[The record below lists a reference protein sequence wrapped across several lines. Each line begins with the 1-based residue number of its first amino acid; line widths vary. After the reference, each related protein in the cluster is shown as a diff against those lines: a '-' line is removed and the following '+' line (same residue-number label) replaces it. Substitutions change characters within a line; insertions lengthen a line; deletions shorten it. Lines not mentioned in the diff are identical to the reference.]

1 MKEHDDALRMTE
13 NDVVDAVAS
22 YLKAE
27 GWTVTKTCTTE
38 QRGIDLIA
46 ERGNEGLFLEAK
58 GGTSS
63 KEGTG
68 RYGKGFSTNQQ
79 RDHVANAVLTAL
91 KLRSSEPKSR
101 VAIAFPDTSTHRRH
115 ITAAADALKTLLIWA
130 YVVHPDHRVE
140 RVV

>member
-1 MKEHDDALRMTE
+1 MKERDDALRMTE
-13 NDVVDAVAS
+13 NDVVDAVAKH
-22 YLKAE
+22 LKAE
-27 GWTVTKTCTTE
+27 GWTITNTCTTE
-38 QRGIDLIA
+38 QRGIDLTA

-91 KLRSSEPKSR
+91 KLRSSETRPQ
-101 VAIAFPDTSTHRRH
+101 VAIAFPDTPSHRRH
-115 ITAAADALKTLLIWA
+115 LTAAADALKTLSIWA
-130 YVVHPDHRVE
+130 YIVHPDQRVE
-140 RVV
+140 RIV

>member
-1 MKEHDDALRMTE
+1 MKERDDALRMTE
-13 NDVVDAVAS
+13 NDVVDAVAKH
-22 YLKAE
+22 LKAE

-46 ERGNEGLFLEAK
+46 ERGNEGLVLEAK

-91 KLRSSEPKSR
+91 KLHSSETKPQ
-101 VAIAFPDTSTHRRH
+101 VAIAFPDTPSHRRH
-115 ITAAADALKTLLIWA
+115 ITAAADALKTLSIWA
-130 YVVHPDHRVE
+130 YVVHPDQRVE
-140 RVV
+140 RIV